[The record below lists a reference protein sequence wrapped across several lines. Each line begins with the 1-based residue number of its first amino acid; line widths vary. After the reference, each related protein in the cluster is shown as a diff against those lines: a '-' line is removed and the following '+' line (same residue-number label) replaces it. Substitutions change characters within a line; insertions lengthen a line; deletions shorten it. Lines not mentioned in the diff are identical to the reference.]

1 MTWLT
6 NQLTPPLPK
15 KFHLTKLMK
24 EHESIKLTCVKNKNV
39 STFYI
44 YVTLYFKD
52 VNSTKVYIMCIVS
65 VYTYI
70 FEEDEYV
77 KA

>member
-1 MTWLT
+1 M
-6 NQLTPPLPK
+6 
-15 KFHLTKLMK
+15 TKLMK